1 MGMEVSW
8 IPSYDIDLHDSIVK
22 SDTCNIN
29 DYKGAS
35 LLWGK
40 DAKPPLVIV
49 CPALLLPFSALHPQQ
64 GQTWRFGE
72 HIIAIWT
79 SILNQMALTIWSKVH
94 YEGPLMM
101 IVDVQLRAWEA
112 SLKNPPTS
120 SPSLELPVADIT
132 PPCQELV
139 LLPPR
144 AASIQENVGLLQTID
159 SVYKNCDHNFILQLR
174 CSLVF

>member
-8 IPSYDIDLHDSIVK
+8 ILSYDIDLHDSIVK
-22 SDTCNIN
+22 SDTWNIN

-49 CPALLLPFSALHPQQ
+49 CPDLLLQCSALHPQQ
-64 GQTWRFGE
+64 GQAWRFGE

-94 YEGPLMM
+94 YEGPFM
-101 IVDVQLRAWEA
+101 IVDVQLRAWET

-120 SPSLELPVADIT
+120 LPSSELPVADIT
-132 PPCQELV
+132 PPCQELL

-144 AASIQENVGLLQTID
+144 AASI
-159 SVYKNCDHNFILQLR
+159 
-174 CSLVF
+174 